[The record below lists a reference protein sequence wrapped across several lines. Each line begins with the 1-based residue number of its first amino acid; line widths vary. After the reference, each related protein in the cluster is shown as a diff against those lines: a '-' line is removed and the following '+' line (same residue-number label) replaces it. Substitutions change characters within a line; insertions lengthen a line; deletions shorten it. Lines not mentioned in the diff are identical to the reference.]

1 MSWEKNPG
9 ILHFVLVPGA
19 CHGAWC
25 WHKIVSL
32 LRNKGHKV
40 SAVDLA
46 GAGIDPRD
54 ADSISS
60 SEEHNKPLIDL
71 ISTIPDDENLVTS
84 FWVREVKGP
93 NHGSKPTLGLETSQ
107 VVLVAHSAGGLS
119 LGYALHLFGKKISL
133 AVYLTAVVHKGLDSD
148 DKEQF
153 GDHWEFGF
161 GLGPDK
167 PPTSALF
174 RRETQR
180 ELLYQLSPDEDST
193 LASMLLR
200 SWPLG
205 SIYNACYEGEHT
217 KDIDKVPR
225 VYIKTLKDNL
235 LKPELQEEM
244 IKCWPPTEVMTMDT
258 DHSPFFSAPNEL
270 LGLLL
275 KASALYCGE
284 RIS

>member
-71 ISTIPDDENLVTS
+71 ISTIPDDEKLQREKIFIHLNFNPLSFTFSLVTS

-107 VVLVAHSAGGLS
+107 
-119 LGYALHLFGKKISL
+119 
-133 AVYLTAVVHKGLDSD
+133 
-148 DKEQF
+148 
-153 GDHWEFGF
+153 
-161 GLGPDK
+161 
-167 PPTSALF
+167 
-174 RRETQR
+174 
-180 ELLYQLSPDEDST
+180 
-193 LASMLLR
+193 
-200 SWPLG
+200 
-205 SIYNACYEGEHT
+205 
-217 KDIDKVPR
+217 
-225 VYIKTLKDNL
+225 
-235 LKPELQEEM
+235 
-244 IKCWPPTEVMTMDT
+244 
-258 DHSPFFSAPNEL
+258 
-270 LGLLL
+270 
-275 KASALYCGE
+275 
-284 RIS
+284 

>member
-1 MSWEKNPG
+1 MGEVPATR
-9 ILHFVLVPGA
+9 HFVLVHGI

-25 WHKIVSL
+25 WYKIASL
-32 LRNKGHKV
+32 LKNSGVKV
-40 SAVDLA
+40 TAVDLG
-46 GAGIDPRD
+46 GAGINPGN
-54 ADSISS
+54 ADSILSF
-60 SEEHNKPLIDL
+60 EEYNKPLIDL
-71 ISTIPDDENLVTS
+71 IPTIPEDE
-84 FWVREVKGP
+84 K
-93 NHGSKPTLGLETSQ
+93 